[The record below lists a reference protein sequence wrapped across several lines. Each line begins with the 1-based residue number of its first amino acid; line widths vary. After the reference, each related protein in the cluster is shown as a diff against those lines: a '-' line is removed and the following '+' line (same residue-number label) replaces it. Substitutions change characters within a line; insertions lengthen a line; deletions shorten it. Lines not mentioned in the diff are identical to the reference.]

1 MKVHFCQDWMLCVHE
16 EENKVQLSGAET
28 PETEKLSILILV
40 YPMSILHSAALCHI
54 MPSS

>member
-28 PETEKLSILILV
+28 PETEKLSILEH
-40 YPMSILHSAALCHI
+40 PA
-54 MPSS
+54 